1 MIVNATF
8 RRGQCL
14 KMISFLLGWRNSLR
28 IKSERKKIFCS
39 FMHIMVIRPLRLF
52 GAQEGFYGKP
62 LPTLI
67 LSHLQLDGKIEQG
80 KKKKDREYEKV
91 TERE

>member
-1 MIVNATF
+1 
-8 RRGQCL
+8 
-14 KMISFLLGWRNSLR
+14 
-28 IKSERKKIFCS
+28 
-39 FMHIMVIRPLRLF
+39 MHIMVIRPLRLF

-80 KKKKDREYEKV
+80 KKKKDREHEKV
-91 TERE
+91 TEREWKGERNGMKEKDKVEKKR